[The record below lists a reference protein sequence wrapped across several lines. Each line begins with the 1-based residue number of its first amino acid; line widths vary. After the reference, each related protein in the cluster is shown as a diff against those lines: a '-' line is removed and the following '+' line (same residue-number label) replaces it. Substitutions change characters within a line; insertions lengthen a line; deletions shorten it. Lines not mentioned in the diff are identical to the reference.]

1 MKFRAKIWALPASAA
16 AVFIVGLAISYGV
29 GARTSAALDLL
40 RRVDYP
46 FQETVF
52 KVDRGVE
59 QFRLTLQS
67 AAAEGDAEALTGVVA
82 MVKQTE
88 TALDELAAI
97 EGKAEIAK
105 ALRATFDAYQAA
117 GLGATKAILGKGE
130 PGDHMARMQSS
141 LAELTKQLAEHKE
154 AAAKAVELSQ
164 DKAAHGVDT
173 NLWVGLGM
181 GFAVLLVLGIASRL
195 IVRSV
200 WRDLGDEPTLLRERV
215 QRIADG
221 DLSAR
226 GGDAALA
233 RDDGSLSSAVA
244 QMSDKLR
251 GTVGQIR
258 LSADSIWTAS
268 SEIAAGNQD
277 LSQRTEHTAANLQ
290 KTAASMDELTGT
302 VRQSADSARQANEVS
317 GTAAGAAERGGE
329 IVAQVVVNMQEI
341 DAASRKIT
349 EIIGVIDGIAFQTNI
364 LALNAAVEAARAGEQ
379 GRGFAVVA
387 SEVRSL
393 AQRSA
398 QAAKE
403 IKSLI
408 HASSEK
414 VESGTRLVQ
423 NAGEAMTDIVAGVQ
437 RVSTIIADMG
447 AATAEQSSGI
457 GLVNTAVN
465 ELDQMTQQNSA
476 LVEES
481 AAAAE
486 SLREQAK
493 RLTDAVAAFR
503 LDGSTPVAVAAPLKV
518 AQAPVVTP
526 KPAPVKPAPAPV
538 TPKAKA
544 PAPAPTPAPAP
555 MEPIAARG
563 ASSSD
568 DWESF

>member
-59 QFRLTLQS
+59 QFRLTLQT
-67 AAAEGDAEALTGVVA
+67 AAAEGDADALTGVVA
-82 MVKQTE
+82 LVGRTN
-88 TALDELAAI
+88 TSIDELGAI

-105 ALRATFDAYQAA
+105 ALRATFDSYQTA

-164 DKAAHGVDT
+164 DKAAKGVDT

-181 GFAVLLVLGIASRL
+181 GFAVLLVLGVASRL

-200 WRDLGDEPTLLRERV
+200 WRDDRSP
-215 QRIADG
+215 
-221 DLSAR
+221 
-226 GGDAALA
+226 
-233 RDDGSLSSAVA
+233 SAVA

-317 GTAAGAAERGGE
+317 GTAAGAAQRGGE

-387 SEVRSL
+387 AEVRSL

-403 IKSLI
+403 IKGLI
-408 HASSEK
+408 LASSEK

-423 NAGEAMTDIVAGVQ
+423 NAGDAMTDIVSGVQ

-493 RLTDAVAAFR
+493 RLTDAVSAFR
-503 LDGSTPVAVAAPLKV
+503 LDGASPVAAAPL
-518 AQAPVVTP
+518 ARPAPVVSAKPVVSP
-526 KPAPVKPAPAPV
+526 KPAYAPAPAPAPIA
-538 TPKAKA
+538 PKAKA
-544 PAPAPTPAPAP
+544 KAPVSAPTPAPAP
-555 MEPIAARG
+555 AEAMAARG
-563 ASSSD
+563 ASSD
-568 DWESF
+568 DWETF